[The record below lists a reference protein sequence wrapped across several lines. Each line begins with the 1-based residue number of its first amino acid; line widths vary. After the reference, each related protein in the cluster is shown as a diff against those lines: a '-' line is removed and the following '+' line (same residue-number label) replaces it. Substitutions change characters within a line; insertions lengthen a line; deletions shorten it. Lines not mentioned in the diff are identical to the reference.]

1 MPRSREWA
9 TVKIPKPL
17 ADAIDRFIMTD
28 ECRIRGIKSRSDFVV
43 RVVYDYLKDANCHRR
58 L

>member
-43 RVVYDYLKDANCHRR
+43 RVVYDYLKDAN
-58 L
+58 LI